1 MTTSAAAAPAT
12 VSFVKRIASS
22 QLALWAAFI
31 VVHLVLGLLN
41 LYAEG
46 QPLGDVTMVYRF
58 WMEQA
63 ALGVWVGIDTVW
75 VYPIL
80 ALVPMIVSSLFGP
93 DNFGSTWLT
102 MVMVLNAVALGFL
115 TGWGRSRH
123 SLTPAW
129 WWVGFLALLGP
140 IALGRIDSITVPV
153 ALVGVL
159 LIASRPTAAAALL
172 TVATWIKVWPA
183 ALIAAALIAVKDR
196 LSVLTAAV
204 ITSAGILAGALLLG
218 AGPNVLSFITQQT
231 GRGLQVE
238 SPISTIWMWMAA
250 AGRAYVDYDREIL
263 TYQVY
268 GPGVDVA
275 AALMTPVLVIAVL
288 AIATLGI
295 LASRRGVPAAELF
308 APLAL
313 ALTVALIAFNKVGS
327 PQFVG
332 WLAVPIVAGLVTSA
346 AGYGPRFRTPAAI
359 VLVIAGFTHVLY
371 PYLYTYLLWVNPLML
386 AVLTARNA
394 LYFVLLAWAISTI
407 RESMRTAGTSVD
419 EQDGPPATLWPFAG
433 HDSTPSVR
441 SSIKE

>member
-1 MTTSAAAAPAT
+1 MTTSAPAATAT
-12 VSFVKRIASS
+12 ASLARRIASS
-22 QLALWAAFI
+22 QLVLWAAFI

-41 LYAEG
+41 LHADG

-63 ALGVWVGIDTVW
+63 ASGTWVGIDTVW
-75 VYPIL
+75 VYPIV
-80 ALVPMIVSSLFGP
+80 ALVPMLVASLFGP
-93 DNFGSTWLT
+93 DNFGATWLT
-102 MVMVLNAVALGFL
+102 MVMLLNAVAFGFL
-115 TGWGRSRH
+115 TGWGRTRG
-123 SLTPAW
+123 SLAPAW
-129 WWVGFLALLGP
+129 WWVAFLALLGP

-159 LIASRPTAAAALL
+159 LIASRPTAAAVLI

-183 ALIAAALIAVKDR
+183 ALVAAALIALRDR
-196 LSVLTAAV
+196 LRVLTAVV
-204 ITSAGILAGALLLG
+204 ITSAAIMAGALLLG

-238 SPISTIWMWMAA
+238 SPISTIWMWLAA
-250 AGRAYVDYDREIL
+250 AGQAYVDYDREIL

-288 AIATLGI
+288 AIAALGI

-346 AGYGPRFRTPAAI
+346 AGHGPRFRTPAAI
-359 VLVIAGFTHVLY
+359 TLVIAGLTQLLY

-386 AVLTARNA
+386 VVLTARNL
-394 LYFVLLAWAISTI
+394 LYFALLAWAISTI
-407 RESMRTAGTSVD
+407 RSSMRAAGASAD
-419 EQDGPPATLWPFAG
+419 EQGGPSATVWPFTD
-433 HDSTPSVR
+433 HHTTPSVR
-441 SSIKE
+441 SSLKE